1 MKKFVFFFIL
11 LASVFSAQSQ
21 NTYVVNNETLQLK
34 TEVNG
39 PLVLL
44 WNIIDDQ
51 YRYFIKKDSQIIELK
66 NTRGDDNKYQE
77 EYKQVLNDLTQ
88 GSNLTKA
95 DVNLTLPSLIEF
107 VNTYNSQVDSNFTS
121 ENKKAT
127 IGAKLLAFGGISNS
141 PFVINPNNVSNPII
155 GAEIEVF
162 GTKSLPRHSIFLHL
176 KHTFSSNDFEYS
188 NTQIGLGYR
197 FRFIKSEAFNLY
209 ANVTMATYGFIEKEV
224 MIEDELVKIS
234 TNDFDAPIIFGI
246 GADIKVSKNGYITVL
261 YDELFAIALDNE
273 GNFSTHIAVG
283 YKFNL

>member
-1 MKKFVFFFIL
+1 MKKYVFFFIL
-11 LASVFSAQSQ
+11 LAAVFSAQSQ
-21 NTYVVNNETLQLK
+21 NTYVVNNETLELK

-39 PLVLL
+39 TLALL

-88 GSNLTKA
+88 GSNLTTA
-95 DVNLTLPSLIEF
+95 DVNLTLPSLTKF

-127 IGAKLLAFGGISNS
+127 IGANLLAFGGISNS
-141 PFVINPNNVSNPII
+141 PFVINPNNLSNPII
-155 GAEIEVF
+155 GTEIEVF
-162 GTKSLPRHSIFLHL
+162 GTKSVPRHSIFLHI
-176 KHTFSSNDFEYS
+176 KHTFSSSDFEYS

-197 FRFIKSEAFNLY
+197 FRFVKSEAFNLY
-209 ANVTMATYGFIEKEV
+209 ANVTMATYGFIKNEV

-234 TNDFDAPIIFGI
+234 SNDFDAPIIFGI
-246 GADIKVSKNGYITVL
+246 GADIRVSNKGYITVL

-273 GNFSTHIAVG
+273 GNFSTHIAIG